1 MNSRRT
7 DAARQGAR
15 QTTESAPQGRQQ
27 GVLRPPPRKQ
37 MDTVSI
43 EIRGKR
49 LSIRTDH
56 DPEYV
61 RELSRYVDDKINE
74 LQMMPPSAP
83 FEKLLMLA
91 SLTLAEELFEAQ
103 GELVDIKNDLSD
115 RTEAMLALIEEES
128 ARLGE

>member
-1 MNSRRT
+1 
-7 DAARQGAR
+7 
-15 QTTESAPQGRQQ
+15 
-27 GVLRPPPRKQ
+27 

-61 RELSRYVDDKINE
+61 RELSRYVDDKIKE
-74 LQMMPPSAP
+74 LQMMAPSAP

>member
-7 DAARQGAR
+7 DAARQSAR
-15 QTTESAPQGRQQ
+15 QTTESAPQARQQ
-27 GVLRPPPRKQ
+27 GALRPPPRKQ

-61 RELSRYVDDKINE
+61 RELSRYVDDKLRE
-74 LQMMPPSAP
+74 LQMMAPSAP
-83 FEKLLMLA
+83 FEKLMMLA

-103 GELVDIKNDLSD
+103 GELVDLKHDLNE
-115 RTEAMLALIEEES
+115 RTEAMLALIEEEA

>member
-15 QTTESAPQGRQQ
+15 QTTESTPQGRQQ
-27 GVLRPPPRKQ
+27 GVLRPPPRKT

-61 RELSRYVDDKINE
+61 RELSRYVDDKIKE
-74 LQMMPPSAP
+74 LQMMAPSAP

-103 GELVDIKNDLSD
+103 SDLVDIKDNLNE

>member
-7 DAARQGAR
+7 EAARQGAR
-15 QTTESAPQGRQQ
+15 QTTESTPQGRQQ
-27 GVLRPPPRKQ
+27 GVLRPPPRKK

-61 RELSRYVDDKINE
+61 RELSRYVDDKIKE
-74 LQMMPPSAP
+74 LQMMAPSAP

-103 GELVDIKNDLSD
+103 SDLVDIKDNLNE

>member
-15 QTTESAPQGRQQ
+15 QTTESTPQGRQQ
-27 GVLRPPPRKQ
+27 GGLRPPPRKK

-61 RELSRYVDDKINE
+61 RELSRYVDDKIKE
-74 LQMMPPSAP
+74 LQMMAPSAP

-103 GELVDIKNDLSD
+103 SDLVDIKDNLNE